1 MILAIAFECNKKP
14 GGFENL
20 EKNEVVSIKFPK
32 FESLKQH
39 PIYMKIPSLAQLKKE
54 LSYLNEKELVDLI
67 IDLSKFSRDN
77 KSYLFFKLSEKDN
90 PGLYLEMVQE
100 ELELDFQTA
109 RGDHSYYAKKSA
121 QKLRR
126 KMNKLLKLSKVKT
139 DQIEVLLFFCEKL
152 KEYGFLRHRNQV
164 LDNIYQMQLGKA
176 VKLISGLHEDLQ
188 FDYEGR
194 VEELT

>member
-1 MILAIAFECNKKP
+1 
-14 GGFENL
+14 
-20 EKNEVVSIKFPK
+20 
-32 FESLKQH
+32 
-39 PIYMKIPSLAQLKKE
+39 MKIPSLAQLKKQ
-54 LSYLNEKELVDLI
+54 LSYHNEKELIDLVT
-67 IDLSKFSRDN
+67 DLSKFSRDN
-77 KSYLFFKLSEKDN
+77 KSYLFFKLNEKDN

-100 ELELDFQTA
+100 ELEMDFQIA

-152 KEYGFLRHRNQV
+152 REYGFMRHRNHV

-194 VEELT
+194 VDDLTG